1 MKSGYLEVQK
11 VLNLMS
17 MEMEIDLIPTKYFLI
32 LGEKR
37 FIAIMTGS
45 KEVWLVD
52 LKRAEVTYGAG
63 SKTVIVESVYEWSD
77 YEEEYRQKR
86 VEGTLEGHGWED
98 LIFYE
103 VHPKGLSQN
112 PASGVEYPGTYRGIG
127 EMAPYLQDL
136 GITALELLPIH
147 EKPLDGG
154 YWGYNNL
161 NFFAPENTFSAT
173 YQQTGMPL
181 EVMDEFKWMVDQL
194 HQHGV
199 EVIID
204 VVYNHTGEGGLWRER
219 LFFETYEE
227 MESFNYDPKEV
238 AGLYSFRGLDNASWY
253 ALSPDGQTYWNNT
266 GVGNQTRPNNR
277 PMRQLIM
284 DSLHFYVEELHV
296 DGFRFDLAG
305 ILGEPDLNYNQW
317 VDPAE
322 TVLQDII
329 DDPIMIEN
337 QTRIIAE
344 PWTASGTGPGIGG
357 FPTSTDDTRIAWYEW
372 NAKYR
377 DWWRE
382 FVNFDEYVLNS
393 DQGVGYDGYS
403 VIDGGSVMTGSS
415 GLYGWNGRKP
425 YHSINFI
432 TVHDGFTMYD
442 LFSYNEKQN
451 DCGLLNPVCC
461 QTPLSVWCDTNSGE
475 DHNRSRDWGSNNEPF
490 KRQLMRNL
498 FAGMMISYG
507 SPLILGGDEW
517 MRTKYGNNNPIISK
531 RIMNGIGSDG
541 ENGVARP
548 ISIEHECTISFV
560 I

>member
-1 MKSGYLEVQK
+1 
-11 VLNLMS
+11 
-17 MEMEIDLIPTKYFLI
+17 
-32 LGEKR
+32 
-37 FIAIMTGS
+37 
-45 KEVWLVD
+45 
-52 LKRAEVTYGAG
+52 
-63 SKTVIVESVYEWSD
+63 
-77 YEEEYRQKR
+77 
-86 VEGTLEGHGWED
+86 
-98 LIFYE
+98 
-103 VHPKGLSQN
+103 
-112 PASGVEYPGTYRGIG
+112 
-127 EMAPYLQDL
+127 
-136 GITALELLPIH
+136 
-147 EKPLDGG
+147 
-154 YWGYNNL
+154 
-161 NFFAPENTFSAT
+161 
-173 YQQTGMPL
+173 MPL

-284 DSLHFYVEELHV
+284 DSLHFYVEDLHV

-382 FVNFDEYVLNS
+382 FVNFDDYFLKS
-393 DQGVGYDGYS
+393 
-403 VIDGGSVMTGSS
+403 
-415 GLYGWNGRKP
+415 R
-425 YHSINFI
+425 HHFFAIN
-432 TVHDGFTMYD
+432 
-442 LFSYNEKQN
+442 LE
-451 DCGLLNPVCC
+451 
-461 QTPLSVWCDTNSGE
+461 
-475 DHNRSRDWGSNNEPF
+475 
-490 KRQLMRNL
+490 
-498 FAGMMISYG
+498 
-507 SPLILGGDEW
+507 
-517 MRTKYGNNNPIISK
+517 
-531 RIMNGIGSDG
+531 
-541 ENGVARP
+541 
-548 ISIEHECTISFV
+548 FV
-560 I
+560 Y